1 MDHNN
6 LNNNMNNKHIASVKE
21 VNLNKTLIYHE
32 PSKKV
37 VVTSLQNLL
46 VTKVKKKPVLCY

>member
-21 VNLNKTLIYHE
+21 VNLNKTLIYHK